1 MSNHRYCDG
10 LSRRDVLRAGMI
22 GATGLTLGQYFR
34 LEARGAVRAAAK
46 AKAAIFVN
54 LNGGP
59 SHQDTFDL
67 KPEAPAEFRG
77 EFKPIKTNVLGIE
90 ICEHLPRLAACADKY
105 AILRGVS
112 HNIAAHPLGQKYL
125 NTGNRPV
132 PSLEY
137 PSYGSV
143 VSKELPSEP
152 TLPSFVAVPNTAHS
166 AGFLG
171 VRYNAFQTNAA
182 PRPGQPFNVRGI
194 TLAGGVTVEDV
205 QRRQRL
211 LSDLDQTFAG
221 YEKNSD
227 LVDGL
232 DQFSRRA
239 YDMLTSREARDAF
252 DVAKEPKKLA
262 EAFGESAFGQS
273 CLLASR
279 LVQSGVR
286 FVTVTFGGWDTHN
299 ANFTKLKDQNL
310 PQLDAGLS
318 ALFVSLA
325 AKGLLDSTVV
335 FVTGEFGRT
344 PKVNGRGGRDHW
356 ARAMFCL
363 LGGGGIKTG
372 QVVGASDDRAAQPA
386 GDAVAP
392 EQVAATFYRALGI
405 DFTKE
410 YHTSSGRPITLV
422 REGSVIPALLG

>member
-1 MSNHRYCDG
+1 
-10 LSRRDVLRAGMI
+10 
-22 GATGLTLGQYFR
+22 
-34 LEARGAVRAAAK
+34 
-46 AKAAIFVN
+46 
-54 LNGGP
+54 
-59 SHQDTFDL
+59 
-67 KPEAPAEFRG
+67 
-77 EFKPIKTNVLGIE
+77 
-90 ICEHLPRLAACADKY
+90 
-105 AILRGVS
+105 
-112 HNIAAHPLGQKYL
+112 
-125 NTGNRPV
+125 
-132 PSLEY
+132 
-137 PSYGSV
+137 V

-152 TLPSFVAVPNTAHS
+152 TLPSFVAVPNTAHA

-171 VRYNAFQTNAA
+171 VRYNAFQTNGT
-182 PRPGQPFNVRGI
+182 PRAGQPFNVRGI
-194 TLAGGVTVEDV
+194 SLAGGLTVDDI

-211 LSDLDQTFAG
+211 LGDLDQTFAG

-239 YDMLTSREARDAF
+239 YDMLTSRQAREAF
-252 DVAKEPKKLA
+252 DVSKEPKQLA

-310 PQLDAGLS
+310 PQLDAGL
-318 ALFVSLA
+318 AGLFGALA
-325 AKGLLDSTVV
+325 AKGMLESTVV

-344 PKVNGRGGRDHW
+344 PKVNARGGRDHW

-372 QVVGASDDRAAQPA
+372 QVVGESDDRAAQPA
-386 GDAVAP
+386 RDPITP
-392 EQVAATFYRALGI
+392 EQVAATFYDALGI
-405 DFTKE
+405 EFTKE
-410 YHTSSGRPITLV
+410 YHTTSGRPITLV
-422 REGSVIPALLG
+422 REGAVIPALLS

>member
-1 MSNHRYCDG
+1 MPNHRFCDG
-10 LSRRDVLRAGMI
+10 LTRRDVLRAGMI
-22 GATGLTLGQYFR
+22 GATGFSLGQYFQ
-34 LEARGAVRAAAK
+34 LESHGAVRAAK
-46 AKAAIFVN
+46 AKSAIFVN

-59 SHQDTFDL
+59 SHQDMFDL
-67 KPEAPAEFRG
+67 KPDAPAEFRG
-77 EFKPIKTNVLGIE
+77 EFKPIKTNVPGIE
-90 ICEHLPRLAACADKY
+90 ISEHLPRLAACADKY

-125 NTGNRPV
+125 NTGSRPIA
-132 PSLEY
+132 SLEY

-143 VSKELPSEP
+143 VSKELPGEP

-171 VRYNAFQTNAA
+171 VRHNAFQTNAT
-182 PRPGQPFNVRGI
+182 PRQGQPFNVRGI
-194 TLAGGVTVEDV
+194 SLAGGLTVDDI

-227 LVDGL
+227 LIDGL

-239 YDMLTSREARDAF
+239 YEMLTSREARDAF
-252 DVAKEPKKLA
+252 DVTKEPKHLA
-262 EAFGESAFGQS
+262 EAFGTSAFGQS

-286 FVTVTFGGWDTHN
+286 FVTVTNGGWDTHN
-299 ANFTKLKDQNL
+299 GNFARLKDKNL
-310 PQLDAGLS
+310 PELDAGL
-318 ALFVSLA
+318 AGLFGSLA

-344 PKVNGRGGRDHW
+344 PKVNARAGRDHW

-363 LGGGGIKTG
+363 LAGAGIKTG

-386 GDAVAP
+386 HEPITP

-422 REGSVIPALLG
+422 RDGAVIPELLG

>member
-10 LSRRDVLRAGMI
+10 LTRRDVLRAGMI
-22 GATGLTLGQYFR
+22 GATGLTLGQYLQ
-34 LEARGAVRAAAK
+34 LEARGAVRAAK
-46 AKAAIFVN
+46 GKSAIFVN

-59 SHQDTFDL
+59 SHQDMFDL
-67 KPEAPAEFRG
+67 KPDAPAEFRG
-77 EFKPIKTNVLGIE
+77 EFKPIKTNVSGIE
-90 ICEHLPRLAACADKY
+90 ISEHLPRLARCADKY

-112 HNIAAHPLGQKYL
+112 HNIAAHPLGQKYM
-125 NTGNRPV
+125 NTGSRPIA
-132 PSLEY
+132 SLEY

-143 VSKELPSEP
+143 ASKELPSEP

-171 VRYNAFQTNAA
+171 VRYNAFQTNAT

-194 TLAGGVTVEDV
+194 SLAGGVTVEDV

-252 DVAKEPKKLA
+252 DVTKEPKPLA
-262 EAFGESAFGQS
+262 EAFGDSAFGQS

-286 FVTVTFGGWDTHN
+286 FVTVTYGGWDTHN
-299 ANFTKLKDQNL
+299 DNFTKLKQKNL
-310 PQLDAGLS
+310 PELDAGL
-318 ALFVSLA
+318 AGLFGSLS

-344 PKVNGRGGRDHW
+344 PKVNQRGGRDHW

-363 LGGGGIKTG
+363 LAGAGIKTG
-372 QVVGASDDRAAQPA
+372 QVLGASDDRAAQPA
-386 GDAVAP
+386 HEPITP

-422 REGSVIPALLG
+422 RDGAVIPGLLG

>member
-1 MSNHRYCDG
+1 MTKSQYCDG

-22 GATGLTLGQYFR
+22 GATGLTLGQFLQ
-34 LEARGAVRAAAK
+34 LEARGAVAGAAK

-59 SHQDTFDL
+59 SHQDMFDL
-67 KPEAPAEFRG
+67 KPDAPAEYRG
-77 EFKPIKTNVLGIE
+77 EFKPIKTNVAGVE
-90 ICEHLPRLAACADKY
+90 ICEHLPQLAKCADKY

-125 NTGNRPV
+125 NTGNRPIA
-132 PSLEY
+132 SLEY

-143 VSKELPSEP
+143 VSKERPSDP

-171 VRYNAFQTNAA
+171 VRYNAFQTNAT
-182 PRPGQPFNVRGI
+182 PRPGRPFNVRGI
-194 TLAGGVTVEDV
+194 TLAGGLTVDDV

-211 LSDLDQTFAG
+211 LGDIDRTFAG
-221 YEKNSD
+221 YEKSSD

-252 DVAKEPKKLA
+252 DVSKEPKHLA
-262 EAFGESAFGQS
+262 DAFGESAFGQS

-299 ANFTKLKDQNL
+299 ANFTKLRDQNL
-310 PQLDAGLS
+310 PQLDAGL
-318 ALFVSLA
+318 AGLFGSLS

-344 PKVNGRGGRDHW
+344 PKVNPRGGRDHW

-372 QVVGASDDRAAQPA
+372 QVIGASDEHAAQPA
-386 GDAVAP
+386 NEPITP
-392 EQVAATFYRALGI
+392 EQVAATFYHALGI

-422 REGSVIPALLG
+422 REGAVISGLV